1 LIAVAAAIGGIWPT
15 SLTTLCDPVA
25 LLLLLLL
32 LHLLRLLLLLL
43 RQSRLLNVL
52 VELHAPHSLDGL
64 FPLDAFLFTSLKD
77 LLVLYTEFAA

>member
-1 LIAVAAAIGGIWPT
+1 
-15 SLTTLCDPVA
+15 
-25 LLLLLLL
+25 

-43 RQSRLLNVL
+43 LLLELLRQSRLLNIL

-77 LLVLYTEFAA
+77 LLVLYTELAA